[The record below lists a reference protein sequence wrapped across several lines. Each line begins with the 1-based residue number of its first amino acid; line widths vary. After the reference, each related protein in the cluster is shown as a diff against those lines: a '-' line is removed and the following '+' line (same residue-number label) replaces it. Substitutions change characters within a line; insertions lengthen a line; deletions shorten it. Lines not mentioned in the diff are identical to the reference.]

1 MSIQPAKGKKGF
13 LLYSPFTK
21 IYFFRIYDG
30 EGGFTDY
37 DICACDIEIEI
48 LDEHLELYEGDRN
61 KLDYSRK
68 VLGKVDTKETL
79 LRKEMKP

>member
-1 MSIQPAKGKKGF
+1 MSIQPAKGKKGH

-21 IYFFRIYDG
+21 THFFRIYDG

-37 DICACDIEIEI
+37 DICAEDIEIEI
-48 LDEHLELYEGDRN
+48 LDGHLELYEEGDRN

-68 VLGKVDTKETL
+68 ALGHESLDKKKFPSVED
-79 LRKEMKP
+79 